1 MVASFIALREGFIA
15 RGGLYLQVFNGG
27 SHGDLQV
34 SFSFCSPMYTTTLI
48 LNWRLLVIH
57 LTSQTSIS
65 TQNTL
70 CSAVMSFFW
79 PSKLWICKFL
89 SNKKLLLFKT
99 SFQLNLNHL
108 NWVTKQ
114 KAMFKISSCPT
125 WLLIRDVIKLLI
137 FLSKGDWYRLSW
149 RMENIIGLHS
159 LLYYSLGP
167 AKNCNSVRLR
177 LLKSPN

>member
-27 SHGDLQV
+27 CHGDLQV
-34 SFSFCSPMYTTTLI
+34 SLSFCSSMYTTLI
-48 LNWRLLVIH
+48 LIWRLLVIH
-57 LTSQTSIS
+57 LTSQTSIN

-79 PSKLWICKFL
+79 HSKLWIWEFI
-89 SNKKLLLFKT
+89 SNKKLLLFKI

-114 KAMFKISSCPT
+114 KAIFKISSCPT

-137 FLSKGDWYRLSW
+137 FLSEGDWYGLSW

-159 LLYYSLGP
+159 SLYYSLGL
-167 AKNCNSVRLR
+167 AKNCNSVCLR